1 MKMAGKASTKI
12 VKKTTL
18 VKKKRTEDSEINFK
32 LSWMTKL
39 KHEDFLYK
47 ASTLFRLTE
56 LFMRHKIKPTTDIN
70 VDWMFDN
77 VKANIDKMQSMP
89 PKQMGHDLT
98 KTIRELHAKRK
109 GMLTGIRGYLK
120 TIIKFPN
127 ANVPNHQMAAHTIA
141 FWLQNIYGT
150 RHYDFGITELSGRMR
165 GMFLTFDRDEELQQ
179 AFETCG
185 QTYAMSE
192 LRRVNE
198 ELSTAYTRRDLETAY
213 QDMEPSFWKVRDEIY
228 KGLRSILDLLEFYIK
243 IDAKNQEAYI
253 GFKEMLYH
261 HYFKPMRAGY
271 WQQVTKRQKRRER
284 VRKAEQEREA
294 ESQNQ

>member
-1 MKMAGKASTKI
+1 MAGKASTKI

-56 LFMRHKIKPTTDIN
+56 LFMRHKIKPTSDIN

-198 ELSTAYTRRDLETAY
+198 ELSTAKKLTLVLKKCSIIITSNLCVLATGSRLPRGRRGGSECG
-213 QDMEPSFWKVRDEIY
+213 R
-228 KGLRSILDLLEFYIK
+228 R
-243 IDAKNQEAYI
+243 N
-253 GFKEMLYH
+253 
-261 HYFKPMRAGY
+261 R
-271 WQQVTKRQKRRER
+271 RQR
-284 VRKAEQEREA
+284 VRISRID
-294 ESQNQ
+294 